1 MYPTR
6 FILILVIM
14 INHFDLFAQNPLLSH
29 VYAADPSAH
38 VWPHDSTTLWLY
50 TSHDE
55 PGTNHHATMNS
66 YHVFSTKD
74 LVNWVDY
81 GRVLAV
87 ENVNWAISMA
97 WAIDAVYWKDKYYL
111 VYCMVEEATGMFRTG
126 LATSDNPQGPFNDIG
141 FIKNVEWG
149 QDPAVYIDNN
159 KPYLFWGS
167 GGKCYAGEL
176 TEDLLELKNET
187 KIELTKQLFE
197 VFEGPWVHKY
207 NAMYYLSYP
216 ALSNGEWPEEMYYA
230 VSENILGPYQFKG
243 NYLPFFDEQSATNHG
258 SIIKFKNNWISFYH
272 SAWLSGG
279 INETRN
285 LMADFLKYNIDG
297 TIKPISPSKEGVSL
311 GKKGKTIIH
320 LEAENAPLQGGKF
333 GAVTIN
339 SEKEGFSGKG
349 YVTGFDM
356 RRDYIEVLVQVAKEM
371 KANLKVRLS
380 ADFDYTAD
388 ILVGVT
394 MMADW
399 GGLPMKKT
407 NGWETI
413 DLGEVIL
420 KAGDNKIRYTPQK
433 NVNLK
438 IDYFQIELTN

>member
-1 MYPTR
+1 MLYYSR
-6 FILILVIM
+6 FILIMVI
-14 INHFDLFAQNPLLSH
+14 LFNFFELNAQNPLLSH

-38 VWPHDSTTLWLY
+38 VWPNDCKTLWLY

-55 PGTNHHATMNS
+55 PETNHHATMNS
-66 YHVFSTKD
+66 YHVFSTQD

-87 ENVNWAISMA
+87 ENVKWAISMA
-97 WAIDAVYWKDKYYL
+97 WAVDAVYWKDKYYL
-111 VYCMVEEATGMFRTG
+111 VYCMVEKTTGIFRTG
-126 LATSDNPQGPFNDIG
+126 LATSNNPQGPFNDIG
-141 FIKNVEWG
+141 FIKNLDWG

-176 TEDLLELKNET
+176 TDDLLALKNET
-187 KIELTKQLFE
+187 KIELTKQLFG

-207 NAMYYLSYP
+207 NGMFYLSYP
-216 ALSNGEWPEEMYYA
+216 ALSNGHWPEEMRYA
-230 VSENILGPYQFKG
+230 ISRNILGPYEYRG
-243 NYLPFFDEQSATNHG
+243 NYIPFFEGQSATNHG
-258 SIIKFKNNWISFYH
+258 SIIKFKNDWISFYH

-279 INETRN
+279 INESRN
-285 LMADFLKYNIDG
+285 LMAAFLMYNSDG
-297 TIKPISPSKEGVSL
+297 TIKPIIPSREGVSL
-311 GKKGKTIIH
+311 GKKGKTTIH

-333 GAVTIN
+333 GAVITD
-339 SEKEGFSGKG
+339 SLKVGFSGKG

-356 RRDYIEVLVQVAKEM
+356 RRDYVEVVVQVAKEI
-371 KANLKVRLS
+371 KANLKVRLT
-380 ADFDYTAD
+380 ADSDYTAD

-407 NGWETI
+407 NGWESI

-420 KAGDNKIRYTPQK
+420 KAGDNKIRFTPQK

-438 IDYFQIELTN
+438 IDYFQIELN